1 MERKRGRPSIPSPRA
16 WARGIAL
23 AVLAGGSF
31 ACGGG
36 GGGGGGVVHPAYDLA
51 SVTPSP
57 QVAATDS
64 VYAALTFLPEET
76 IDENPRF
83 HFIAVDPKEIY
94 LIEAF
99 EPEPRRPEQLKR
111 LNFTVAGARATT
123 ERLEKK

>member
-64 VYAALTFLPEET
+64 EAGSFAA
-76 IDENPRF
+76 D
-83 HFIAVDPKEIY
+83 Y
-94 LIEAF
+94 LRAT
-99 EPEPRRPEQLKR
+99 
-111 LNFTVAGARATT
+111 NFTRSS
-123 ERLEKK
+123 K